1 MPVATRVPRRKW
13 VFPASKWVQPM
24 VSTVI
29 EVVLRLAGYRDEV
42 CIVGKEN
49 PMGGPWVH
57 VDEG

>member
-1 MPVATRVPRRKW
+1 
-13 VFPASKWVQPM
+13 M

-42 CIVGKEN
+42 CVVGKEN